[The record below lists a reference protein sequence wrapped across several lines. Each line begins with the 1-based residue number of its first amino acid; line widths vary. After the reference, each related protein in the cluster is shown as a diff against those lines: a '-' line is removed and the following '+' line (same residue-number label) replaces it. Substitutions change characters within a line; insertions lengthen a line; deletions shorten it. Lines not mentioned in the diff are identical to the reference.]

1 MFYGP
6 YFYFQDFLAIHIFY
20 FSSICYFIL
29 ESLSQSMQGNNVY
42 FWHVCLWLYVT
53 CFTYYYLDIR
63 RTSCCDVHYF
73 VIERFAECI
82 AGSLSRIPMSNEISE
97 LTRPERMHDRT
108 WTCIYRA
115 YTPIYIRDRM
125 CALRNVQIACG
136 MNKLRTAV
144 KADT

>member
-1 MFYGP
+1 
-6 YFYFQDFLAIHIFY
+6 
-20 FSSICYFIL
+20 
-29 ESLSQSMQGNNVY
+29 MQGNNIY
-42 FWHVCLWLYVT
+42 FRHVGLWLYVT
-53 CFTYYYLDIR
+53 CFTYYLEIR
-63 RTSCCDVHYF
+63 RTSCCEVHYF

-97 LTRPERMHDRT
+97 LARPVGMHERT
-108 WTCIYRA
+108 WTCMYIVRTL
-115 YTPIYIRDRM
+115 TPICPMRDRM